1 LPGRRRGRAPLDPQP
16 VEPAPHRGRHDG
28 DRPDRDCGW
37 QAGRCLIASL
47 GLAAPIVIYFAL
59 GNRAGPL
66 LERLKNW
73 LAENNAVN
81 MAVLMLIIG
90 VKLIGDPITGL
101 SS

>member
-1 LPGRRRGRAPLDPQP
+1 
-16 VEPAPHRGRHDG
+16 
-28 DRPDRDCGW
+28 
-37 QAGRCLIASL
+37 
-47 GLAAPIVIYFAL
+47 LAAPIVIYFAL

-81 MAVLMLIIG
+81 MAVLMPIIG

>member
-1 LPGRRRGRAPLDPQP
+1 VASRPL
-16 VEPAPHRGRHDG
+16 
-28 DRPDRDCGW
+28 PDRLAW
-37 QAGRCLIASL
+37 L
-47 GLAAPIVIYFAL
+47 GGAHRHLLRARH
-59 GNRAGPL
+59 RAGPL

>member
-1 LPGRRRGRAPLDPQP
+1 LAWRRPSSSTSRSATGP
-16 VEPAPHRGRHDG
+16 
-28 DRPDRDCGW
+28 
-37 QAGRCLIASL
+37 
-47 GLAAPIVIYFAL
+47 
-59 GNRAGPL
+59 GPL